1 MAIAS
6 PCFLESEDRHQV
18 YSRKQKSLGLL
29 CSNFVSLYN
38 RDDVESIS
46 LDDAAKQLGVERR
59 RIYDIVNVMESVGV
73 LTRKAKNRYS
83 WIGFSGIPKA
93 LEDLKKEALR
103 DLSRYPG
110 DDQCSQ
116 VSEEEENDRSMDHEE
131 GIREDKSSSG
141 SHKNVRSDNRKEK
154 SLGQLTQNF
163 VKLFLTSNADTVS
176 LDEAARLLL
185 GDCNDATQMKT
196 KVRRLYDIA
205 NVLSSMNL
213 IEKTQQVVTKKP
225 AFRWLG
231 NQGKPDMGVTVA
243 IPPCTS
249 QIKKRTFGSEIT
261 NLDFK
266 RSRSV
271 SYVDK
276 KPDNLQMRKEDLKA
290 CNLAAQKQLQTSKG
304 YVFGPF
310 QPGGVTREGG
320 NESDMGRSK
329 VQDWESLA
337 SSFRPQYH
345 NQALSDLFAHYL
357 EAWKSWFAEVTQ
369 GSSSSLQQPYKSII
383 NQLS

>member
-1 MAIAS
+1 
-6 PCFLESEDRHQV
+6 
-18 YSRKQKSLGLL
+18 
-29 CSNFVSLYN
+29 
-38 RDDVESIS
+38 
-46 LDDAAKQLGVERR
+46 
-59 RIYDIVNVMESVGV
+59 
-73 LTRKAKNRYS
+73 
-83 WIGFSGIPKA
+83 
-93 LEDLKKEALR
+93 
-103 DLSRYPG
+103 
-110 DDQCSQ
+110 
-116 VSEEEENDRSMDHEE
+116 
-131 GIREDKSSSG
+131 
-141 SHKNVRSDNRKEK
+141 
-154 SLGQLTQNF
+154 
-163 VKLFLTSNADTVS
+163 
-176 LDEAARLLL
+176 
-185 GDCNDATQMKT
+185 
-196 KVRRLYDIA
+196 
-205 NVLSSMNL
+205 
-213 IEKTQQVVTKKP
+213 
-225 AFRWLG
+225 
-231 NQGKPDMGVTVA
+231 MGVTVA

-345 NQALSDLFAHYL
+345 NQGQSKLQYFQHKVAAFQANLFY
-357 EAWKSWFAEVTQ
+357 
-369 GSSSSLQQPYKSII
+369 
-383 NQLS
+383 